1 MKYLKYFENK
11 INLND
16 YITNDDIEITD
27 IELVN
32 KISLFILNIFK
43 RKKWKGIVIIPQQT
57 KILSFIKKGDEI
69 KIYFKKN
76 IYRSY
81 FSYYKK
87 PNEKYTYIL
96 AFNKLDISTIH
107 HEVKHLINFDNDI
120 NADSHID
127 TFTITDTTKY
137 KNDRDI
143 KEFIFLMTICLSSE
157 MSSII
162 NEITYEL
169 KYKIKPKK
177 IGDLSKN
184 EFYKWYDYIIYDDMY
199 GDNIITKLKKSKSF
213 RRIFF
218 SKLLY
223 SLDNIDD
230 IKTKNNIFRKV
241 LGMSP
246 TIDYDKKISQKDAD
260 ELSKKWIDYLKRR
273 AILATNI
280 IKKFFYEKKF

>member
-1 MKYLKYFENK
+1 MRLKY
-11 INLND
+11 
-16 YITNDDIEITD
+16 
-27 IELVN
+27 
-32 KISLFILNIFK
+32 ISKKTFI
-43 RKKWKGIVIIPQQT
+43 
-57 KILSFIKKGDEI
+57 
-69 KIYFKKN
+69 
-76 IYRSY
+76 SY